1 MKLGVD
7 ESVSLFAYFVRI
19 IYQDFHIMQ
28 NLSLYNHGKVI
39 A

>member
-7 ESVSLFAYFVRI
+7 ESVSLFAYFVHI

-28 NLSLYNHGKVI
+28 NLSPYNHGKVI